1 MKKLY
6 ILILFT
12 VFLGLHLSS
21 LDISAQSC
29 SQLNLPEHV
38 ITRLCMPY
46 NRQADDLDF
55 SPDGKTLASLIDR
68 RQVVLW
74 NIENKTEKLTIDS
87 VKGRSVRYSPD
98 GKTLVCGDVLY
109 DAITGEPKLLLLDGD
124 GYRDYV
130 EYSPDGETLAGAGE
144 KGIRFWKLI
153 IEEATTDALPVGDTP
168 INILPTDPS
177 AVVVD
182 NPKTNPTS
190 VPFATSSTT
199 VPGIRGLSY
208 SPDGTEVAIPCNLGI
223 WIYDA
228 VTNREVTLL
237 NRNLGGH
244 NDVVVSVKYS
254 PDGNTLASAAS
265 YGDNR
270 IRVWDA
276 KTKKHK
282 FTMSRTNSFGR
293 GFYYLNTLA
302 FSPKSDILISTNRI
316 GIDLWDPV
324 TGEYKSSL
332 LGHQGNKVNAI
343 FSPDGNTIVTSG
355 GDKIMLLWDFASY
368 PIISISPASVTSLVI
383 GEEITFT
390 LNITNGKNL
399 SGYQAAIKFD
409 PDVLGYIETKY
420 GDYLSDGVPIQPIVN
435 NHSGTIQLA
444 SLSLSDTSANGNG
457 TLATIKFTVKSIET
471 SKLALQDVILSDI
484 EGSKSY
490 AWLDGAEILKSITTE
505 DGDIIT
511 CSTNNTA
518 DVNKDCVIN
527 IQDLVLVA
535 INFGKGGENP
545 ADVNGDRKVD
555 IIDLVLVAGA
565 FGTTSGAPAV
575 FADTQDMFSASN
587 VQQWLNEARI
597 VNIDDPAFQRGILI
611 LEQLLITSSPRE
623 TVLLPNYPNPFNP
636 ETWIPYQLSK
646 SSDVTFTIYN
656 MRGVVVR
663 ELALGH
669 KPAGYYTSKNRAAYW
684 DGRNQLG
691 EKVAAGVYFSTFKAA
706 DYTATRKMLIR
717 K

>member
-1 MKKLY
+1 M
-6 ILILFT
+6 I
-12 VFLGLHLSS
+12 
-21 LDISAQSC
+21 
-29 SQLNLPEHV
+29 
-38 ITRLCMPY
+38 
-46 NRQADDLDF
+46 
-55 SPDGKTLASLIDR
+55 DGKWF
-68 RQVVLW
+68 LW
-74 NIENKTEKLTIDS
+74 NIENKTEKLTIDG
-87 VKGRSVRYSPD
+87 VKGKSIRYSPD

-144 KGIRFWKLI
+144 KGIRFWKSI

-228 VTNREVTLL
+228 VTNKEVTLL
-237 NRNLGGH
+237 NRKVGGH
-244 NDVVVSVKYS
+244 NAEVVSVKYS
-254 PDGNTLASAAS
+254 PDGNTLASAGTYS
-265 YGDNR
+265 GDNT
-270 IRVWDA
+270 IRLWDA
-276 KTKKHK
+276 KAKKHK
-282 FTMSRTNSFGR
+282 FTISRTNSFNR
-293 GFYYLNTLA
+293 GFYVLNSLA
-302 FSPKSDILISTNRI
+302 FSPKSDILISTNRG

-368 PIISISPASVTSLVI
+368 PIISILPTSVTSLAI

-420 GDYLSDGVPIQPIVN
+420 GDYLSDGIPIQPIVN
-435 NHSGTIQLA
+435 NRSGTIQLA

-457 TLATIKFTVKSIET
+457 TLTTIKFTVKSIET
-471 SKLALQDVILSDI
+471 SKLALRDVILSDI

-545 ADVNGDRKVD
+545 ADVNGDGRVD

-611 LEQLLITSSPRE
+611 LEQLLITSSPQE

-636 ETWIPYQLSK
+636 ETWIPYQLAESA
-646 SSDVTFTIYN
+646 SVTISIYAAD
-656 MRGVVVR
+656 GGLVR
-663 ELALGH
+663 TLVLGNQ
-669 KPAGYYTSKNRAAYW
+669 PAGHYQNRSRAAYW
-684 DGRNQLG
+684 DGKNDVG
-691 EKVAAGVYFSTFKAA
+691 ESVASGVYFYALTAGDFS
-706 DYTATRKMLIR
+706 ATRKMLIL